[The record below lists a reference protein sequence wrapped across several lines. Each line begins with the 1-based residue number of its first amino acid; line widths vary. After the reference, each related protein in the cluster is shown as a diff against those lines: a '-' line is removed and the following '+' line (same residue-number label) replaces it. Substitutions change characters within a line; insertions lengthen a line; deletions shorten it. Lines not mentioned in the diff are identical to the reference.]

1 MTKLC
6 LLLALLPAALQGQ
19 ATGVVYGTVRDTA
32 GKPVAYARVTGV
44 GTKARTIGDAAG
56 GYRLADLPAGRLA
69 LEARMLG
76 YQPALDSVTV
86 IAGDSVSHDFSLRPA
101 VGYVRVDTFV
111 LTPVVVTAGKRQQS
125 LQDVIASVAI
135 VADSQIARR
144 AVNGVDEAVDRAPG
158 VQFLN
163 GQINLRGSTGYV
175 QGLGSRVLLLVD
187 GVPANQGD
195 RGGINWDL
203 LPVDNV
209 ERVEVVKGAGSA
221 LYGSAALG
229 GVVNLITRDIP
240 DDAHFRVRLS
250 GGGFAG
256 PPHDIWKFRN
266 STGLEG
272 GADVTASWGGDPFR
286 GALSLGA
293 RHSDGYRQQ
302 DERDHWQVAAKG
314 QYRLD
319 PVTRLDVSGAW
330 ASDQYLVPL
339 SWCVRG
345 RCDDR
350 GEAYQPFM
358 VDTSGLGD
366 HTVSDKG
373 YATAVVSREASPH
386 LSWLAR
392 ASWLRT
398 DFTDYQRA
406 GNDFGIA
413 NRLGGEV
420 RGVVHPEHGRVVTV
434 GGEVAYSDVTSDI
447 FGVHTQTEY
456 AAYGEGEHAL
466 GGARLTTGARIDFL
480 AVDGGGLTAVV
491 SPRLGVVL
499 SRGRDVWRASVGRG
513 FRAPSLAERFVT
525 TFVSGIRVVPNPN
538 LSPEDAWSSE
548 IGVARPIA
556 SDRARIDAALFWTE
570 ARRLI
575 EPVINTS
582 PLQIQF
588 QNLARARLAGL
599 DLSIGAVPLTS
610 RLSTTLAYTYLY
622 ARELAQDTAPAR
634 PLAFRPRHLLTLS
647 ADYALGAAS
656 LGADYRYSSRFERVE
671 LFESDPRVAAK
682 VLDLRAAW
690 RHGPLAA
697 HLLVS
702 NALNYIYNLVPRT
715 LAPVRTVT
723 LAVTWTY

>member
-1 MTKLC
+1 M
-6 LLLALLPAALQGQ
+6 
-19 ATGVVYGTVRDTA
+19 
-32 GKPVAYARVTGV
+32 
-44 GTKARTIGDAAG
+44 IG
-56 GYRLADLPAGRLA
+56 YL
-69 LEARMLG
+69 
-76 YQPALDSVTV
+76 PALDTVTV
-86 IAGDSVSHDFSLRPA
+86 AAGDSLQHDFVLRA
-101 VGYVRVDTFV
+101 SIKYAIVDTFR
-111 LTPVVVTAGKRQQS
+111 LTPIVVTAGKRQQS
-125 LQDVIASVAI
+125 LQDVIASVAL
-135 VADSQIARR
+135 VSDSQIARR
-144 AVNGVDEAVDRAPG
+144 AVASIDEAVDRAPG

-163 GQINLRGSTGYV
+163 GQVNIRGSTGYV

-240 DDAHFRVRLS
+240 DDAHARLRLI
-250 GGGFAG
+250 GGSFAS
-256 PPHDIWKFRN
+256 PPHDVWRFRN

-272 GADVTASWGGDPFR
+272 GADVTASWGRDPFR
-286 GALSLGA
+286 GALSFGA

-302 DERDHWQVAAKG
+302 DEHDHWQVAAKG

-345 RCDDR
+345 QCDDR
-350 GEAYQPFM
+350 GQAYQPFM

-373 YATAVVSREASPH
+373 YATAVVSREPSPN

-406 GNDFGIA
+406 GNDFAIA
-413 NRLGGEV
+413 NRFGGEV
-420 RGVVHPEHGRVVTV
+420 RGVVHPDHGRVVTV

-447 FGVHTQTEY
+447 FGVHSQAEY
-456 AAYGEGEHAL
+456 AAYGEGEHTL

-491 SPRLGVVL
+491 SPRLGVIL

-538 LSPEDAWSSE
+538 LMPEEAWSGE
-548 IGVARPIA
+548 IGVARPFA

-575 EPVINTS
+575 EPVFS
-582 PLQIQF
+582 SGPQIQF
-588 QNLARARLAGL
+588 QNVARARLAGL
-599 DLSIGAVPLTS
+599 DLSIAAVPLTS

-647 ADYALGAAS
+647 ADYSLGAAS
-656 LGADYRYSSRFERVE
+656 LGADFRYSSRFERVE
-671 LFESDPRVAAK
+671 LFESDPRVPAK
-682 VLDLRAAW
+682 VLDLRAVW

-697 HLLVS
+697 HVLVS

-715 LAPVRTVT
+715 LAPVRTIT